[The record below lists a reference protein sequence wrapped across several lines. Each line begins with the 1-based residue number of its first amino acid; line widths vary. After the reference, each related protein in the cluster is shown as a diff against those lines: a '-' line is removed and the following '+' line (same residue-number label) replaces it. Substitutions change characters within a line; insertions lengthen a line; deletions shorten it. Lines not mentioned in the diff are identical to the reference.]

1 MSENS
6 MYHSIVRE
14 EIKSQC
20 GTCGAHNGYHAIYCP
35 EIDMY
40 GGR

>member
-1 MSENS
+1 MSEATL
-6 MYHSIVRE
+6 YHSVVRE

-20 GTCGAHNGYHAIYCP
+20 GTCGAHNLKHYIWCSEAGF
-35 EIDMY
+35 